1 MNASKGALYFHRLFS
16 VKELG
21 FGNPEP
27 FVSPL
32 IREFLKIGEAVAGRW
47 IEMPNAILLFQM
59 VEGKPDSGAI
69 YLYDRLQH
77 VFYML
82 CFDGDDDHLTVED
95 FNDLLSEY
103 NLLRYAEQPSLVQ
116 SQPTMPEIHAQEVQE
131 PVITMP
137 MVFDLTTKNCAFFT
151 SKSELHWYD
160 WPGLGQFHFQSAGS
174 A

>member
-27 FVSPL
+27 FVGPL

-47 IEMPNAILLFQM
+47 IEMPNAVLLFQI
-59 VEGKPDSGAI
+59 VEGKPDSGAV
-69 YLYDRLQH
+69 YLYDRPQQ

-82 CFDGDDDHLTVED
+82 CFDGEDDHLTVED
-95 FNDLLSEY
+95 FNRLLSEY

-116 SQPTMPEIHAQEVQE
+116 SQPPMLAVQSYEVSRLLIAIPE
-131 PVITMP
+131 M
-137 MVFDLTTKNCAFFT
+137 FDVTAKNCAFFT
-151 SKSELHWYD
+151 SKGGLRWYD
-160 WPGLGQFHFQSAGS
+160 WPSHEQSPFQSAGS